1 MPGPADSVFSELKAN
16 PMSGGGGSTS
26 GASLE
31 SAACIAR
38 IRSAVEDASPILWAI
53 SRASAPQNWL
63 SPTRPPTI
71 SDIGNPSHRLAAP
84 GRKRVPIT
92 VEPGVSLERATATS
106 GPATTRSPSIQV
118 MSTQPSGTTADK
130 LPASGR
136 NVLDQT
142 HRKCLSSAAG
152 GSNSRYSPIAPERT
166 GVLSSDVTSLSC
178 EEHFLR
184 HRTLRS
190 PKSIAVAA
198 CFNPCCRSRSS
209 PASHGCDARRNWAA
223 ELGNCRGFHQSWSGR
238 ERSRDLGACAARA
251 IRPTI
256 SHRLPHDIIFT
267 IPMPAEGCLA

>member
-1 MPGPADSVFSELKAN
+1 
-16 PMSGGGGSTS
+16 
-26 GASLE
+26 
-31 SAACIAR
+31 
-38 IRSAVEDASPILWAI
+38 
-53 SRASAPQNWL
+53 
-63 SPTRPPTI
+63 
-71 SDIGNPSHRLAAP
+71 
-84 GRKRVPIT
+84 
-92 VEPGVSLERATATS
+92 
-106 GPATTRSPSIQV
+106 V

-166 GVLSSDVTSLSC
+166 GVLSSHVTSLSC

-238 ERSRDLGACAARA
+238 ERSGDLGACAARA

-256 SHRLPHDIIFT
+256 SHRLPHDIILLSRCLQRTAWHEQFRQ
-267 IPMPAEGCLA
+267 IFLAGAPFAFWFRGHLDHGRSGGLPALFSSHLLTRGNHTR